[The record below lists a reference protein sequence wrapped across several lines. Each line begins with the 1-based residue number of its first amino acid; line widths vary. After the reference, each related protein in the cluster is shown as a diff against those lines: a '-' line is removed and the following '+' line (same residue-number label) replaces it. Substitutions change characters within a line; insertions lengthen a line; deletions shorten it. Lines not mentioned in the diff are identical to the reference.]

1 MLRLGARPAHL
12 SALAKGLIRA
22 GSSLE
27 KADASGKL
35 ARLFAEAT
43 TVVNDPTQPSSRRV
57 DRLALL
63 AAAPL
68 KLSRPV
74 LTACLSAD
82 RPAELQAA
90 ALTQWG
96 ATADPGFTLTIVE
109 RWKDLDASVRT
120 QAMTQLL
127 QRPDRVKPLLNAVAA
142 KQLPASAFDAGQVQS
157 LLKHK
162 DAQVAALART
172 ALAEVI
178 PPSREVVTAKYAA
191 SVDLAGDATRGL
203 AVYQRACVIC
213 HRAGG
218 QGMEVGPDLL
228 TVKNK
233 GRPALLTAILEPN
246 KEIAAQYMSFLVQ
259 TRAGESYLGVI
270 AEDTATQLTLRMPG
284 GVSKTI
290 LRADVSGSS
299 SDGRSLMP
307 EGLEG
312 GLTTQDMADLLTFI
326 ETLK

>member
-1 MLRLGARPAHL
+1 
-12 SALAKGLIRA
+12 
-22 GSSLE
+22 
-27 KADASGKL
+27 
-35 ARLFAEAT
+35 
-43 TVVNDPTQPSSRRV
+43 
-57 DRLALL
+57 
-63 AAAPL
+63 
-68 KLSRPV
+68 
-74 LTACLSAD
+74 
-82 RPAELQAA
+82 
-90 ALTQWG
+90 
-96 ATADPGFTLTIVE
+96 
-109 RWKDLDASVRT
+109 
-120 QAMTQLL
+120 MTQLL
-127 QRPDRVKPLLNAVAA
+127 QRPDRVKPLLDAVAA
-142 KQLPASAFDAGQVQS
+142 QQLPAAAFDAGQVQS

-162 DAQVAALART
+162 DPQVATLART

-178 PPSREVVTAKYAA
+178 PPSREVITAKYAA

-270 AEDTATQLTLRMPG
+270 AEDTAAQLTLKLPG
-284 GVSKTI
+284 GGAKTI
-290 LRADVSGSS
+290 LRADVTGSS